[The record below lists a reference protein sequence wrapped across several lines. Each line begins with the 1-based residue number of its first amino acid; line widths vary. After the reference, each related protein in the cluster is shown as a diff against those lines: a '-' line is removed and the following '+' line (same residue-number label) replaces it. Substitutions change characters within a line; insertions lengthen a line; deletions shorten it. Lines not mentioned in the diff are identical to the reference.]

1 MQRFVQLAGGLS
13 SPAILIVLIWCVA
26 LALVAVGPID
36 FPGQPSPAVLA
47 IVGTCL
53 AAFLLAYRGGS
64 VLFEAG
70 FARRHEMPAPS
81 VSMLNRTVTA
91 TSLTGIA
98 GIGLMAFDRIVLSG
112 VNNSSYSE
120 LLRCAP
126 GLISFIEIKRTPILY
141 LGYVTFSFG
150 FVSVILFLL
159 KGEVIRGW
167 AAALAQLSIV
177 SPVGYAVLYSGRFP
191 ILLAMLLIIA
201 TMLIR
206 VSQGR
211 RPLPAGHHLLLKVLI
226 ALGLFALYSSWVW
239 SSRQNFCIQLTPL
252 IRELE
257 EKQRQASGVPSPGQQ
272 TPAAP
277 VQQAPSPPLPPP
289 AAQGPVAPP
298 PPGEGISGTD
308 LSKKMAEAA
317 AVAPKATSETNTADA
332 VLAIMLEAW
341 NVKPRGYVTTALNA
355 GYLSPRA
362 ALIGLSTFFYL
373 THGVRTIDIA
383 WQARDK
389 FSPQWGVYEVGILS
403 PILRVFFPQ
412 VQQVSVMEAELKAT
426 GIYGFFPTAWLAAF
440 IDFGMIGAIV
450 YILIWGG
457 IAGWSATGARRSDL
471 LTPQLLLIFVIT
483 SILLSPVQGPLGVA
497 NAALILVS
505 MLVVGLV
512 VDGSPRF
519 AKRTDPVAA

>member
-1 MQRFVQLAGGLS
+1 MMQRVVQLAGGLS

-47 IVGTCL
+47 IVATCL
-53 AAFLLAYRGGS
+53 ASFLLAYRGGKF
-64 VLFEAG
+64 LFDAG
-70 FARRHEMPAPS
+70 SARRQEMPAPS
-81 VSMLNRTVTA
+81 AAMLNRVVA
-91 TSLTGIA
+91 GTSLIGIA
-98 GIGLMAFDRIVLSG
+98 GIGLMALDRIVLSG
-112 VNNSSYSE
+112 VNNASYSE

-141 LGYVTFSFG
+141 LGYLTFSFG

-159 KGEVIRGW
+159 KGEVIKGW

-177 SPVGYAVLYSGRFP
+177 SPEGYAVLYTGRFP
-191 ILLAMLLIIA
+191 ILLAMLLIISA
-201 TMLIR
+201 MLIR
-206 VSQGR
+206 VAEGR
-211 RPLPAGHHLLLKVLI
+211 RPLPAGHHLLLKVI
-226 ALGLFALYSSWVW
+226 VALGLFVLYSSWVW

-257 EKQRQASGVPSPGQQ
+257 EKQRQANAAPSPP
-272 TPAAP
+272 PATT
-277 VQQAPSPPLPPP
+277 VQQAPSQSVPPP
-289 AAQGPVAPP
+289 AAQAPVAPP
-298 PPGEGISGTD
+298 TPAEGISGTD

-317 AVAPKATSETNTADA
+317 AVAPQSTSQNNTADA

-341 NVKPRGYVTTALNA
+341 NVRPRSYVTSALNA

-362 ALIGLSTFFYL
+362 ALIGLSSFFYL

-389 FSPQWGVYEVGILS
+389 FSPQWGVYEVGVLS
-403 PILRVFFPQ
+403 PILRIFFPQ
-412 VQQVSVMEAELKAT
+412 IQQVSVMEAELKAT

-440 IDFGMIGAIV
+440 IDFGMVGAIV
-450 YILIWGG
+450 YILIWGA

-471 LTPQLLLIFVIT
+471 LTPRLLLIFVI
-483 SILLSPVQGPLGVA
+483 SSVLLSPVQGPLGVA

-505 MLVVGLV
+505 MLVVGLI

-519 AKRTDPVAA
+519 AKHTDPVAA